1 MGISPKTV
9 GRQIK
14 QGMISAKIIP
24 GKYGDEY
31 QLSVGTL
38 APEVQIK
45 VAW

>member
-9 GRQIK
+9 RRQIK
-14 QGMISAKIIP
+14 QGMISAKISP

-31 QLSVGTL
+31 QLRGTL